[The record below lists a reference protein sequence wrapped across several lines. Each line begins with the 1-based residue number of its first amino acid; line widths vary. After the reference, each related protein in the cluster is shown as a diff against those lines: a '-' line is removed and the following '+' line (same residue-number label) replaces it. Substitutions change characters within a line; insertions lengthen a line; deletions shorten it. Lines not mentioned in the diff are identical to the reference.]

1 MDPIS
6 AGIGIGNQVLN
17 DIGDW
22 LSKLTPVLKT
32 IGIIILVVLLIYLF
46 VHISTLFKNNML

>member
-6 AGIGIGNQVLN
+6 TGIGNQVLN

-46 VHISTLFKNNML
+46 VHILTLFKNNML